1 MRFLQNSDYYKYIKQ
16 NVLEQVINS
25 DYDLLTDVE
34 NASILEVSGYIGV
47 RYDRAQIFAI
57 LNDYD
62 SAISYALDARV
73 KYIEP
78 AYVTGTSYSIAD
90 RVAWT
95 DGFIYEAI
103 QATTGTEDPTDVA
116 YWTQIQE
123 DGLLYYVIAT
133 SGTTAGVKPDLTP
146 AEYTLGDT
154 RNPLILQILIDVIL
168 YKVLKRTNPR
178 NIPQLRVDAYN
189 EAKLMLD
196 QINKGEIMAYDLP
209 DNTANAEFS
218 NTIVTGSS
226 RTTKTS
232 TYY

>member
-16 NVLEQVINS
+16 NVLEQVINN
-25 DYDLLTDVE
+25 DYDLLIDVE

-47 RYDRAQIFAI
+47 RYDRAQVFAA

-62 SAISYALDARV
+62 SAISYVLDTRV
-73 KYIEP
+73 KYVEP
-78 AYVTGTSYSIAD
+78 AYVSGTSYSITD

-103 QATTGTEDPTDVA
+103 QATSGTQDPTDAA

-123 DGLLYYVIAT
+123 NGLLYYVIAT

-154 RNPLILQILIDVIL
+154 RNPLIVQILIDVIL

-178 NIPQLRVDAYN
+178 NIPQLRVDSYD
-189 EAKLMLD
+189 EAKTMLD
-196 QINKGEIMAYDLP
+196 QINKGEIMAFDLP
-209 DNTANAEFS
+209 LRTDSAEYS

-226 RTTKTS
+226 TTTKTS

>member
-47 RYDRAQIFAI
+47 RYDRAKIFASI
-57 LNDYD
+57 NDYD
-62 SAISYALDARV
+62 NAISYPLDTRV
-73 KYIEP
+73 LYN
-78 AYVTGTSYSIAD
+78 GS
-90 RVAWT
+90 
-95 DGFIYEAI
+95 
-103 QATTGTEDPTDVA
+103 
-116 YWTQIQE
+116 
-123 DGLLYYVIAT
+123 LYYVIAEN
-133 SGTTAGVKPDLTP
+133 GTTAGALPDATP
-146 AEYTLGDT
+146 LEYTLGDT
-154 RNPLILQILIDVIL
+154 RNPLILQILIDVVLFKI
-168 YKVLKRTNPR
+168 LKRTNPR